1 MSSTS
6 NRKVTPPAQ
15 AASLPSVS
23 ICTITYNRPAFLPLL
38 QACVA
43 SQTYPHGLI
52 EWVIVDDS
60 DNGEQHFAA
69 DPELD
74 IKVRHI
80 QLDQRLMLGHKRNLS
95 HEHCSGEIIVYMDDD
110 DYYPPQRVQH
120 AVERLCT
127 SDELMAGSTLLPI
140 LLLPEKELWLAGPYG
155 KNHATAGT
163 FAFKRQLLERTSYDE
178 ESKSAEEKEFLKNY
192 TIPMIQLQPQQTII
206 CIGHNRNTFD
216 KRKLKTVNNKRFRQ
230 ITSSSAEDMALID
243 RIARNYIQPIL
254 LQPLS
259 ESERQTIANAL
270 PNPQPS
276 KTTIA
281 HSIPKPADEV
291 GGEAFHFKIII
302 PVYNGA
308 AYIKE
313 CIESIRAQTHCNYQ
327 AVVVDDGSTDNTAHV
342 AGKAIDGDPR
352 FQLIRCS
359 GNSGSPLNSF
369 MRGVQLLKPNP
380 QDILVTVDGDDSL
393 YGNDALQVVAYT
405 YITKHCLLTYGS
417 FLRASDSFII
427 GSPYD
432 TRVVMSNAF
441 REANWKA
448 SHLRTFMAGLLELI
462 DPRELKD
469 SEGSFVK
476 RAGDIAL
483 MHPLLEIAAHRSECI
498 TTPLYIYNDTSPLNE
513 HRIDHSQQANTSGSI
528 RALTPLAPA
537 PFIALS
543 SHPHTRQ
550 EKATWRQQDLV
561 SVIIPTK
568 NRESHLLAA
577 IRHFQA
583 QTWPNKELIILDDS
597 DTNSHKV
604 KHAAESDPRIHYI
617 YQAESI
623 AISEK
628 RKLLCELAKGSY
640 IAHFDDDD
648 YYSPTY
654 IERMLAAMIGR
665 DLDFIKLR
673 SWCNYHTSIKV
684 YGFCNVALLDRTRF
698 YRISSQRI
706 ERFPR
711 PFTAQEIHNSLYGY
725 GFSYVY
731 KKSALILASHADNID
746 FGDDIQFAND
756 CLAKGVRIGFH
767 DDLEGLA
774 VHIIHS
780 GNTSS
785 CFAQH
790 LMQKATLEK
799 MTTIQPL
806 PADAIAI

>member
-1 MSSTS
+1 MSRKRH
-6 NRKVTPPAQ
+6 RKVTPPAQ
-15 AASLPSVS
+15 AASQPSVS
-23 ICTITYNRPAFLPLL
+23 ICTITYNRAAFLPLL

-43 SQTYPHGLI
+43 SQTYPHRLI

-60 DNGEQHFAA
+60 DNGEPPLAA
-69 DPELD
+69 DPKLD
-74 IKVRHI
+74 IRVRHV
-80 QLDQRLMLGHKRNLS
+80 QLAKRLMLGHKRNLS
-95 HEHCSGEIIVYMDDD
+95 HEHCTGEIIVYMDDD

-127 SDELMAGSTLLPI
+127 SEELIAGSTLLPI

-163 FAFKRQLLERTSYDE
+163 FAFKRQLLECTSYNED
-178 ESKSAEEKEFLKNY
+178 SKSAEEKEFLKNY
-192 TIPMIQLQPQQTII
+192 TIPMVQLQPQQTII
-206 CIGHNRNTFD
+206 CIGHNNNTFG
-216 KRKLKTVNNKRFRQ
+216 KRKLKIANNEKIRQ
-230 ITSSSAEDMALID
+230 ITSSSAEDRALID
-243 RIARNYIQPIL
+243 RIATNYSHPIL
-254 LQPLS
+254 LQPLAV
-259 ESERQTIANAL
+259 SERQTIANAL

-276 KTTIA
+276 RTTIT
-281 HSIPKPADEV
+281 HSIPKPADEIV
-291 GGEAFHFKIII
+291 GEALHFKIII

-308 AYIKE
+308 AYIKQ

-327 AVVVDDGSTDNTAHV
+327 AIVVDDGSTDNTAHV
-342 AGKAIDGDPR
+342 AEKAIDGDPR
-352 FQLIRCS
+352 FKLIRCS
-359 GNSGSPLNSF
+359 ENSGSPLNSF

-405 YITKHCLLTYGS
+405 YATKHCLLTYGS
-417 FLRASDSFII
+417 FLRVSDKAIL

-432 TRVVMSNAF
+432 TRIVMSNAF
-441 REANWKA
+441 RKASWKA
-448 SHLRTFMAGLLELI
+448 SHLRTFMAGLLELV

-469 SEGSFVK
+469 AEGSFVK
-476 RAGDIAL
+476 QAGDIAL

-498 TTPLYIYNDTSPLNE
+498 TTPLYVYNDTSPSSE
-513 HRIDHSQQANTSGSI
+513 HRIDHFQHANTSRSI
-528 RALTPLAPA
+528 RALTPFAPA

-543 SHPHTRQ
+543 SHPPSRQ
-550 EKATWRQQDLV
+550 EKTSWPQQDLV

-577 IRHFQA
+577 IHYFQA

-597 DTNSHKV
+597 ETDSHKV
-604 KHAAESDPRIHYI
+604 KCAADSDPRIHYI
-617 YQAESI
+617 YQSESI
-623 AISEK
+623 TISGK
-628 RKLLCELAKGSY
+628 RKLLCGLAKGSY
-640 IAHFDDDD
+640 IVHFDDDD

-698 YRISSQRI
+698 YRISSQRV

-731 KKSALILASHADNID
+731 KKSALAQANHADNIN
-746 FGDDIQFAND
+746 FGSDIQFAND

-780 GNTSS
+780 GNISS

-790 LMQKATLEK
+790 LMQEATLSK
-799 MTTIQPL
+799 ITTIKPL
-806 PADAIAI
+806 PSGALGE

>member
-1 MSSTS
+1 MSRKRH
-6 NRKVTPPAQ
+6 RKVTPPAQ

-23 ICTITYNRPAFLPLL
+23 ICTITYNRAAFLPLL

-60 DNGEQHFAA
+60 DNGETPFTA
-69 DPELD
+69 DPGLD

-80 QLDQRLMLGHKRNLS
+80 QLAKRLMLGPKRNLS
-95 HEHCSGEIIVYMDDD
+95 HEHCTGEIIVYMDDD

-127 SDELMAGSTLLPI
+127 SEELMAGSTLLPI

-163 FAFKRQLLERTSYDE
+163 FAFKRKLLELTSYNE

-192 TIPMIQLQPQQTII
+192 TIPMVQLQPQQTII

-216 KRKLKTVNNKRFRQ
+216 KRKLKIANNQTFRQ
-230 ITSSSAEDMALID
+230 IINSDAEDCALID
-243 RIARNYIQPIL
+243 RITTNYGHSIL
-254 LQPLS
+254 LRPLVVS
-259 ESERQTIANAL
+259 EQQTIANTL
-270 PNPQPS
+270 QNPQPS

-281 HSIPKPADEV
+281 HPIPKPIAEI
-291 GGEAFHFKIII
+291 GGEALHFKIII

-308 AYIKE
+308 PYIKQ
-313 CIESIRAQTHCNYQ
+313 CIESIRAQTYCNYQ
-327 AVVVDDGSTDNTAHV
+327 AIVIDDGSTDNTAHV
-342 AGKAIDGDPR
+342 AEKAIDGDPR
-352 FQLIRCS
+352 FQLNRRS
-359 GNSGSPLNSF
+359 GNSGSPLDSF
-369 MRGVQLLKPNP
+369 MRGVQLIKPNP

-405 YITKHCLLTYGS
+405 YATKHCLLTYGS
-417 FLRASDSFII
+417 FLRASDKAIL

-432 TRVVMSNAF
+432 TRIVMSNSF
-441 REANWKA
+441 RKAGWKA
-448 SHLRTFMAGLLELI
+448 SHMRTFMAGLLELV

-469 SEGSFVK
+469 SEGCFVK
-476 RAGDIAL
+476 QAGDIAL

-498 TTPLYIYNDTSPLNE
+498 TTPLYIYNDTSQLNE
-513 HRIDHSQQANTSGSI
+513 HRICHSQQANTSRSI
-528 RALTPLAPA
+528 RALTPFAPA

-543 SHPHTRQ
+543 SYPPTKQ
-550 EKATWRQQDLV
+550 ERTTWAQQDLA

-597 DTNSHKV
+597 DTEPHKV
-604 KHAAESDPRIHYI
+604 KLATQSDPRIHYI
-617 YQAESI
+617 YQAESM

-628 RKLLCELAKGSY
+628 RKFLCGLAKGSY

-654 IERMLAAMIGR
+654 IERMLAAMIRR

-698 YRISSQRI
+698 YRMSFTTHYMDMDFLMFIKNQRW
-706 ERFPR
+706 PR
-711 PFTAQEIHNSLYGY
+711 PTMPITLTLATIFNSPTIASRREFGLDSTMILKGWRFTSFTLAIHRPVLLS
-725 GFSYVY
+725 
-731 KKSALILASHADNID
+731 I
-746 FGDDIQFAND
+746 
-756 CLAKGVRIGFH
+756 
-767 DDLEGLA
+767 
-774 VHIIHS
+774 
-780 GNTSS
+780 
-785 CFAQH
+785 
-790 LMQKATLEK
+790 
-799 MTTIQPL
+799 
-806 PADAIAI
+806 